1 MKIHIP
7 TPLRQYADKKPAL
20 TVDGSTVAEGLQ
32 NLTAQHP
39 ELKKH
44 LFTDQGKLRAFVN
57 VYVNDEDIRYLK
69 NVETVVRDGDEVAIV
84 PSIAGGSCPK

>member
-7 TPLRQYADKKPAL
+7 TPLRQYAEKKTA
-20 TVDGSTVAEGLQ
+20 VEVRGANVGEGLE
-32 NLTAQHP
+32 NLTSQHP

-69 NVETVVRDGDEVAIV
+69 NAETAVKDGDEVTIV
-84 PSIAGGSCPK
+84 PSIAGGIVDF